1 MNASFKT
8 ELIEKYTAILYEY
21 LHIMHTSEIVNAL
34 DNQAEVIQI
43 GMQSITHIYKLA
55 FFLSKQIST
64 AVCHS
69 QKGMYCYLEYIEQMN
84 KTNMLHNLDNVDAV
98 VFIYNKTLSEIY
110 GQNPP
115 TTMMTNILSISETD
129 AYKGSGI
136 DFMKCNK
143 SLEIMAHMSKT
154 LVWFGNTHMT
164 TLDQMELVETHL
176 APMSALFVDYSL
188 DVLFPF
194 LDTVQTKLAPMKK
207 EEYHTFLK
215 SVTKQIKR
223 ALKHQQIPTKQTI
236 HESCILLHQ
245 YKDKTVSQIGEEE
258 GWKSPMDELVRL
270 LVG

>member
-1 MNASFKT
+1 MNASFKA
-8 ELIEKYTAILYEY
+8 ELIEKYTTILYEY
-21 LHIMHTSEIVNAL
+21 FHIMNTSEIVNAL
-34 DNQAEVIQI
+34 DSRSIVIQI

-110 GQNPP
+110 GQN
-115 TTMMTNILSISETD
+115 TTTSMMTNILSISETD
-129 AYKGSGI
+129 AYKGS

-143 SLEIMAHMSKT
+143 ALSIASQLSST
-154 LVWFGNTHMT
+154 LVWFGNEHLT
-164 TLDQMELVETHL
+164 TVDQMELVETHL
-176 APMSALFVDYSL
+176 VPLSVLFVDYSL

-236 HESCILLHQ
+236 NESCILLHQ
-245 YKDKTVSQIGEEE
+245 YKDKTVSQIGEDEC
-258 GWKSPMDELVRL
+258 WKSPMDELVRL
-270 LVG
+270 LAG